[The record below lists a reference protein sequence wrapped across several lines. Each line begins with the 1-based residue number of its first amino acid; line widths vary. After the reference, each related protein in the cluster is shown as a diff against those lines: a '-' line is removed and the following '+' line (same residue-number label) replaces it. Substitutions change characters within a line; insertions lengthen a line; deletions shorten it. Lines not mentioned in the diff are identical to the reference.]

1 MGYFVDEEE
10 GEEDYNEETTVWH
23 ITGLNSA
30 SNIMQNGF
38 IPQPTNHGLG
48 VSVSINKQSAAGLL
62 KAAQRLFSF
71 NNYEEMKNWFVSMG
85 AEPNDVENKINQTL
99 KRIRKQQ
106 EEAQGDIPKCQVLPT
121 NTYM

>member
-1 MGYFVDEEE
+1 
-10 GEEDYNEETTVWH
+10 
-23 ITGLNSA
+23 
-30 SNIMQNGF
+30 
-38 IPQPTNHGLG
+38 
-48 VSVSINKQSAAGLL
+48 LL

-106 EEAQGDIPKCQVLPT
+106 EEQQGDGFELSP
-121 NTYM
+121 